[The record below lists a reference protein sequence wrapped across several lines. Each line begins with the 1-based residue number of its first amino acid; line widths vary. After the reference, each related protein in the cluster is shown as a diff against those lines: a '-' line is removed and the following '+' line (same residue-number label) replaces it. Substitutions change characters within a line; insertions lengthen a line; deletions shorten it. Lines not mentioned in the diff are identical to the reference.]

1 MLAYPKCRYGVL
13 PSLQRHSEPSG
24 SSGGRRRRAGGKA
37 PPPCRPPALH
47 ANHGQMDAIAS
58 AGLKRK
64 FEDAD
69 VGSPG
74 SNSDDEISNSD
85 SADSCDSV
93 NPSSSTG
100 FIREWVGDGGRPCS
114 QPPGAS
120 AIEHEAPGRGAGSA
134 LPLFIPYNPF
144 GVMSRDLLTG
154 PVSARPWGVSNIT
167 PQTGWSKV
175 RPGPFLSPS
184 QRSPLLKYFGG

>member
-1 MLAYPKCRYGVL
+1 MLAYPKYRYGFL
-13 PSLQRHSEPSG
+13 PSPQGRGEPAG
-24 SSGGRRRRAGGKA
+24 SSGGRHGRAGGKA
-37 PPPCRPPALH
+37 PPPTPRRPPALH
-47 ANHGQMDAIAS
+47 ANRGQMDAIAS

-100 FIREWVGDGGRPCS
+100 FIREWSGTVPVRVPS
-114 QPPGAS
+114 LRVP
-120 AIEHEAPGRGAGSA
+120 
-134 LPLFIPYNPF
+134 LPSSTW
-144 GVMSRDLLTG
+144 M
-154 PVSARPWGVSNIT
+154 WG
-167 PQTGWSKV
+167 WL
-175 RPGPFLSPS
+175 RF
-184 QRSPLLKYFGG
+184 SPLHPL